1 MQSDEHH
8 ILRTADGYEIE
19 LPGFS
24 GPLDLLLQL
33 IRKEAFDI
41 FDIPISEL
49 TRAYL
54 DTLDELKDRG
64 FDLAAG
70 FLSLAAQ
77 LVHLLSLIH
86 I

>member
-33 IRKEAFDI
+33 IRKEPSTFLI
-41 FDIPISEL
+41 FRSPN
-49 TRAYL
+49 
-54 DTLDELKDRG
+54 
-64 FDLAAG
+64 
-70 FLSLAAQ
+70 
-77 LVHLLSLIH
+77 
-86 I
+86 